1 MARTYDCVVEDD
13 KGRPI
18 AEAWCRAYN
27 ITDPANPVLVETQYT
42 SGTGTASFT
51 ALPDDAPVDIIAI
64 WGLQVKYYRNVFST
78 SGASIETAEG
88 QAHDQNTDLYAQGI
102 RTGTSFPA
110 TPGDGEIFFRTDLGK
125 LYMYEA

>member
-1 MARTYDCVVEDD
+1 VVEDD
-13 KGRPI
+13 KGRPV

-42 SGTGTASFT
+42 SATGTASFT

-78 SGASIETAEG
+78 SGASIDTAAG
-88 QAHDQNTDLYAQGI
+88 QAHDQNTDLYAKGI
-102 RTGTSFPA
+102 RAGTSFPA
-110 TPGDGEIFFRTDLGK
+110 TPGDGEIYFRTDLNK
-125 LYMYEA
+125 LYIYEV